1 MMKDVF
7 QLKRYTAEQL
17 LERNRLAELDRI
29 PPGYTERWYTEAELD
44 ELYTRDPKA
53 SLEISRRQEM
63 ARRVAVPEDA
73 QPAPELTEAGIR
85 DALEEARRILLRDG
99 GDLELVALE
108 GTVVRVR
115 LKGACVGCP
124 NSVLD
129 LKAVVEKTV
138 RRRFPQVTEVRNSY

>member
-1 MMKDVF
+1 MKEVS
-7 QLKRYTAEQL
+7 QLKRYSAEQL
-17 LERNRLAELDRI
+17 EARNRQAELDRI
-29 PPGYTERWYTEAELD
+29 PPGYVERWYTEAELD
-44 ELYTRDPKA
+44 ELYARDAKA

-63 ARRVAVPEDA
+63 ARRAAAPQDA
-73 QPAPELTEAGIR
+73 AAASAPLTEVGVR

-124 NSVLD
+124 NSMLD
-129 LKAVVEKTV
+129 LKTVVETIV

>member
-1 MMKDVF
+1 MTKEVF

-17 LERNRLAELDRI
+17 EERNRLAELDRI
-29 PPGYTERWYTEAELD
+29 PPGYAQRWYTEAELD
-44 ELYTRDPKA
+44 ELYARNPKA

-63 ARRVAVPEDA
+63 ARRAA
-73 QPAPELTEAGIR
+73 SSQAAGPAPPLTEAGVR

-129 LKAVVEKTV
+129 LKTVVEKIL
-138 RRRFPQVTEVRNSY
+138 RRRFPQVTEVQNSY

>member
-1 MMKDVF
+1 MKKIF
-7 QLKRYTAEQL
+7 QPKRCSAAQL
-17 LERNRLAELDRI
+17 EERNRRAELDRI
-29 PPGYTERWYTEAELD
+29 PPGYAQRWYTEAELD
-44 ELYTRDPKA
+44 ELYARDPKA

-63 ARRVAVPEDA
+63 ARRAAVP
-73 QPAPELTEAGIR
+73 QGTGPEPPLTEAGVR

-129 LKAVVEKTV
+129 LKTVVETTV